1 MKLFCFLGIKIMS
14 GVTVDDIMIVD
25 GSEMEIVSVFTKNV
39 IIDLHQDKNGKID
52 VKVTARNPEE
62 NIVIDYFAGGTFD
75 DVNEK
80 HAAELEKVDQT
91 FSIFDTDENE
101 WDF

>member
-1 MKLFCFLGIKIMS
+1 MAAVVQNG
-14 GVTVDDIMIVD
+14 GVVVVD
-25 GSEMEIVSVFTKNV
+25 GAEMDIVSVFTKKV
-39 IIDLHQDKNGKID
+39 IIDLHQDKDGKIEL
-52 VKVTARNPEE
+52 KVTCRKEDEKAVVE
-62 NIVIDYFAGGTFD
+62 YFAGGTFD

-91 FSIFDTDENE
+91 FSIFDMDENE